1 VEEPVAGEFTAR
13 FLRAAAALR
22 QGDPRDEAT
31 DIGPSISRAHLERV
45 DGFVRR
51 AVLAGAHPQLGGAV
65 SPALGGLY
73 YLPTLLTGAPPGSE
87 ILTEEVFGPVLTLQT
102 FSGED
107 EAVTLANS
115 TRYGL
120 AATMFT
126 GSQDRAQRV
135 AGLLRA
141 GTVWVNCFFVRDLR
155 APFGGAG
162 LSGIGREGGGWSF
175 DFYAD
180 VKNTVYAP
188 RGWHGEET
196 SG

>member
-1 VEEPVAGEFTAR
+1 AR
-13 FLRAAAALR
+13 FLKRAADLR

-31 DIGPSISRAHLERV
+31 DIGPSISRKHLQRV

-51 AVLAGAHPQLGGAV
+51 AIAAGARPLLGGEV
-65 SPALGGLY
+65 NPALGGLY
-73 YLPTLLTGAPPGSE
+73 YLPTLLADAKPGAE

-102 FSGED
+102 FTGED
-107 EAVTLANS
+107 GAVAMAND

-120 AATMFT
+120 AATVFT
-126 GSQDRAQRV
+126 GDQERAQRV
-135 AGLLRA
+135 SGRLRA

-162 LSGIGREGGGWSF
+162 ESGIGREGGTWSF

-188 RGWHGEET
+188 KGWRGHG
-196 SG
+196 